1 MEAQSIILSINMILS
16 RYEGGWENFKSEI
29 PNDSFC
35 ADGKLVRIGFM
46 DPADGMDYL
55 DLLLARG
62 LRRGRAN
69 RPADFATVDQMEGFI
84 TPCAWAELG
93 RAQVDDDPRKVVL
106 ACRLAGDT
114 STLMAVPDGW
124 EFENSL
130 SQRCFTFE
138 SGRESEY
145 FDYLG
150 GAGSTDVYRN
160 LATGEVQWIERN
172 RPEHAQSK
180 A

>member
-1 MEAQSIILSINMILS
+1 
-16 RYEGGWENFKSEI
+16 
-29 PNDSFC
+29 
-35 ADGKLVRIGFM
+35 V
-46 DPADGMDYL
+46 DGMDYL

-69 RPADFATVDQMEGFI
+69 RPTDFATVDQMEGFI

-93 RAQVDDDPRKVVL
+93 RARVDDDPRKVVL

-150 GAGSTDVYRN
+150 GAGSADVYRN
-160 LATGEVQWIERN
+160 LATGEVHWIDRN
-172 RPEHAQSK
+172 RPK
-180 A
+180 LI

>member
-1 MEAQSIILSINMILS
+1 MPVLMEAQSIVLSINMILS

-62 LRRGRAN
+62 LRRGRTN
-69 RPADFATVDQMEGFI
+69 RPADFATVDQLTGPIVAVDWLEMSHVCI
-84 TPCAWAELG
+84 
-93 RAQVDDDPRKVVL
+93 DDDPQKTVL
-106 ACRLAGDT
+106 ACRMVGDT
-114 STLMAVPDGW
+114 SQLLAVPDGW
-124 EFENSL
+124 EFEGSL
-130 SQRCFTFE
+130 SQRCLTFE
-138 SGRESEY
+138 TGREAEY

-150 GAGSTDVYRN
+150 RDGRTDLYRN
-160 LATGEVQWIERN
+160 LATGEPQWIER
-172 RPEHAQSK
+172 ST
-180 A
+180 

>member
-1 MEAQSIILSINMILS
+1 VNL
-16 RYEGGWENFKSEI
+16 
-29 PNDSFC
+29 
-35 ADGKLVRIGFM
+35 DG
-46 DPADGMDYL
+46 A
-55 DLLLARG
+55 A
-62 LRRGRAN
+62 
-69 RPADFATVDQMEGFI
+69 
-84 TPCAWAELG
+84 
-93 RAQVDDDPRKVVL
+93 RKVVL

-114 STLMAVPDGW
+114 STLMAVPDRR

-160 LATGEVQWIERN
+160 LATGDVQWIEGN